1 MKFFFKYSLIVAT
14 FLAISTSVKTTSKAE
29 SLNCDRQS
37 SCVNLVNLS
46 ATSKEIDRFTEVEII
61 WQIDSNSFPS
71 NWGIAPQNM
80 QGNSLSVIEARRHLN
95 IVKRALAKYPPDLI
109 QNSFEKIYLVKNL
122 EVYGSKFDGFYIGE
136 AGAIYLNNLGLENQ
150 YDDLYLEGV
159 LHHEIS
165 SFLLARYATTEF
177 IAQWQQHN
185 PEKFQ
190 YSKGDGIDYYQKAL
204 DRGLDTNEIREDCL
218 QDGFLNIYARSN
230 LENDF
235 NEIAERIFT
244 EPEYLR
250 QLASNHPK
258 LQYKLELFDRLYS
271 SIDPEF

>member
-1 MKFFFKYSLIVAT
+1 
-14 FLAISTSVKTTSKAE
+14 
-29 SLNCDRQS
+29 
-37 SCVNLVNLS
+37 VNLS
-46 ATSKEIDRFTEVEII
+46 FTGKEIDQATGVEII
-61 WQIDSNSFPS
+61 WQIDSNSFPPDWVS
-71 NWGIAPQNM
+71 APQNM
-80 QGNSLSVIEARRHLN
+80 RGNSLASTEARRHLK
-95 IVKRALAKYPPDLI
+95 IVKQALAKYPPDLI
-109 QNSFEKIYLVKNL
+109 KNNFNKIYIVKNL
-122 EVYGSKFDGFYIGE
+122 KVYGSEFDGFYIGE
-136 AGAIYLNNLGLENQ
+136 AGSIYLNNLGIENQ

-177 IAQWQQHN
+177 IAKWQQHN

-190 YSKGDGIDYYQKAL
+190 YSKGDGINYYQQAL
-204 DRGLDTNEIREDCL
+204 DHGLDTNEIREDCL

-244 EPEYLR
+244 EPEHLR
-250 QLASNHPK
+250 QLATTHPK

-271 SIDPEF
+271 SIDLEFSSSNK